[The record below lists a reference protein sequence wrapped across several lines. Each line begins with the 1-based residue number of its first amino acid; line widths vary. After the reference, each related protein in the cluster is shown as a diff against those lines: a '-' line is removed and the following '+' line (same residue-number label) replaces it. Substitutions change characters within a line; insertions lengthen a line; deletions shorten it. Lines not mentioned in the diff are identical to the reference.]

1 MKQKAPTH
9 PSPKLKPLA
18 LFLAATLSFS
28 GGVAEAANLT
38 TGVIRGAVTSD
49 AGQALDSAEII
60 IEHVP
65 SATVK
70 RTRVGDE
77 GTFFGSGLRP
87 GGPYRI
93 TVRAPG
99 YGPTVIDDYYVTTGS
114 QRALALVLSERAPVT
129 EELVVRAKALRG
141 MDLNNGLGSA
151 YTSEDIANQP
161 ATKRD
166 VIRTLLRDPLAQSDG
181 EANLS
186 VAGVN
191 PRFNGFAIDGA
202 LQQDDFGLGS
212 NTYATDR
219 SPINIDAIE
228 SVSLRAADYSVVV
241 SGFTGGLVN
250 VTTKSG
256 TNEFDGSVFYYYQ
269 DPDYIGDTYA
279 GDRDFNAGEFEEEE
293 YGFTLGGPIL
303 KDKLFFFVSY
313 DEYESFASNDFTQF
327 DERNGI
333 RPGFFDAL
341 AAQTEALYGYNPG
354 TRPSVANTPI
364 TSERTLGKID
374 WNINDQ
380 HRASVTYQNTEEL
393 RTSVSASQFNS
404 AWYDV
409 PVTVEAYT
417 GQLFSNWTDQLST
430 TLRVN
435 YKENVKGQDC
445 RAGAGVGHI
454 DYQDFNGDDFVGG
467 PLEGLLTE
475 NNGLSLVGG
484 CDRFRH
490 FNAFEDERL
499 QIFASADYLV
509 GDHLVTAGAEYE
521 EYDLF
526 NAFVPSSRGRFR
538 FFSYDDFLTGD
549 GRVEYVNATSNN
561 ASDAAAAWGY
571 DKTSLFVQDTW
582 QLRED
587 LELNL
592 GLRYERFSQDDA
604 PAFSQ
609 DLRNSYG
616 LSSAANLDG
625 LDLLQPR
632 VGFRFTGLERTEIS
646 GGFGLFAGGDP
657 KVWTSNAF
665 QPLTV
670 FARTNTN
677 IGNFS
682 TIPQVLLDDVAAG
695 TGVPIDVISEDFE
708 VPSDWKA
715 SLRVDHTFDAK
726 LGDFDLGDNYTLTAQ
741 YLYTQVRDGF
751 LWTNLAQTQL
761 ADTQPLGVAPDGR
774 PIYADLDDLGI
785 ANVTALGNYSD
796 GESHVMTLGLS
807 KRFDNGFE
815 FQVSYAYQ
823 DVEAVTEGTSS
834 RGISNWRG
842 IVAVDRNNPQ
852 PRVSPFEVEHAFKV
866 SLGYEKEF
874 FRGLKTRVDVFGQI
888 LRQDPYT
895 LTYDI
900 NRSTHLF
907 GRAGLGESPFDNNP
921 LYVPNGRNDA
931 AVVYGEN
938 FDVNGFF
945 AYLDRKG
952 IPAGVQAVNAQ
963 SSVWNNI
970 WDLRFQQDLPSIPGI
985 DRFVGENRI
994 KLQLDIENFLNLL
1007 NDEWGT
1013 FSNGPSFGQANIVQA
1028 DLISAADLAA
1038 NGVNGATALSGDA
1051 YRTTCVSQSACVYR
1065 YTDFDA
1071 DPTGFDSAGNSV
1083 YRIRLGIRMEF

>member
-1 MKQKAPTH
+1 MKHKAPCP
-9 PSPKLKPLA
+9 PSSKMKPLA
-18 LFLAATLSFS
+18 LFLAATLSLGS
-28 GGVAEAANLT
+28 TVAEAANLT
-38 TGVIRGAVTSD
+38 TGVVRGAVVSD
-49 AGQALDSAEII
+49 AGQTLSDVDVV

-70 RTRVGDE
+70 RTRVSADGN
-77 GTFFGSGLRP
+77 FFGSGLRP

-99 YGPTVIDDYYVTTGS
+99 FEPVVIEDYFVTTGS
-114 QRALALVLSERAPVT
+114 QRALSLVLSEKAAIT

-151 YTSEDIANQP
+151 YTSEDVANQP

-279 GDRDFNAGEFEEEE
+279 GDREFNPGEFEEEE
-293 YGFTLGGPIL
+293 YGFTVGGPIL

-313 DEYESFASNDFTQF
+313 DEYESFSSNDFAAF
-327 DERNGI
+327 DRANGI
-333 RPGFFDAL
+333 QPGFFDAL
-341 AAQTEALYGYNPG
+341 ATQTEALYGYNPG
-354 TRPSVANTPI
+354 TRPAVANTPI
-364 TSERTLGKID
+364 TSERTLGKLD

-380 HRASVTYQNTEEL
+380 HRASLTYQNTEEL
-393 RTSVSASQFNS
+393 RTSVSASQFDS

-454 DYQDFNGDDFVGG
+454 DYQNFDQADLVGG
-467 PLEGLLTE
+467 PLEGLLTDD
-475 NNGLSLVGG
+475 GLNLVGG

-499 QIFASADYLV
+499 QIFASADYLL
-509 GDHLVTAGAEYE
+509 GDHLITAGAEYE

-526 NAFVPSSRGRFR
+526 NAFVASSRGRFR
-538 FFSYDDFLTGD
+538 FFSYDQFLSGD
-549 GRVEYVNATSNN
+549 ARIEYVNATSNN
-561 ASDAAAAWGY
+561 ANDAAAAWGFE
-571 DKTSLFVQDTW
+571 KTSLFLQDTW
-582 QLRED
+582 QVRDD

-592 GLRYERFSQDDA
+592 GLRYETFSQSDA

-609 DLRNSYG
+609 DLRDSYG
-616 LSSAANLDG
+616 LSSAANIDG
-625 LDLLQPR
+625 LDLFQPR
-632 VGFRFTGLERTEIS
+632 IGFRWTGLDRTEVT

-657 KVWTSNAF
+657 KVWISNAF

-670 FARTNTN
+670 FARTNATVSN
-677 IGNFS
+677 LG
-682 TIPQVLLDDVAAG
+682 TVPQVLLDDVAAG

-726 LGDFDLGDNYTLTAQ
+726 IGDFDLGDDYTVTAQ
-741 YLYTQVRDGF
+741 VLYTQVRDGF

-761 ADTQPLGVAPDGR
+761 AETQPLGVAPDGR
-774 PIYADLDDLGI
+774 NIYADLDDLNI
-785 ANVTALGNYSD
+785 ANVTQLGNYDD
-796 GESHVMTLGLS
+796 GESTVMTLGLS

-866 SLGYEKEF
+866 SLGYEREF
-874 FRGLKTRVDVFGQI
+874 FRGLRTRLDVFGQI

-900 NRSTHLF
+900 NNTNHLF
-907 GRAGLGESPFDNNP
+907 GRAGLGEGPYDNNP

-970 WDLRFQQDLPSIPGI
+970 WDLRLQQDLPSIPGLE
-985 DRFVGENRI
+985 RYVGENRI

-1038 NGVNGATALSGDA
+1038 NGVNGATALTGDA
-1051 YRTTCVSQSACVYR
+1051 VRTTCVSQAACVYR
-1065 YTDFDA
+1065 YNDFDA